1 MTTCVVLSKGGSRD
15 VKAGSLFIHR
25 GGMATSLRGMG
36 IHKRLLSKSIP
47 KSINPTFSTI
57 IHKMDWVENGDAHHM
72 SVFLGNMMIHND

>member
-1 MTTCVVLSKGGSRD
+1 MTGIDVTTCVVLSKGGSRD

-47 KSINPTFSTI
+47 KSINPTFQQSSI
-57 IHKMDWVENGDAHHM
+57 KWIGLKMGMHITCQF
-72 SVFLGNMMIHND
+72 SSGT